1 MFAKILVAIDGTE
14 SGQVIFEQALAL
26 ALTNQ
31 SKLMLLHV
39 LEPESFDTSL
49 IGNTHLELAPSVF
62 QLHMQQL
69 KERDLAGIQMLRSLE
84 EKADSVGISAEF
96 TQSLGAP
103 GKIICG
109 LAKTWEADL
118 IVMGRRGLS
127 GLSEMFLGSV
137 SNHVLHHAHCNVLTL
152 YSTAPIQP
160 RRELVTAA
168 TAAHSS

>member
-1 MFAKILVAIDGTE
+1 MFDKILVAIDGTE
-14 SGQVIFEQALAL
+14 SGQVIFEQSLAL

-31 SKLMLLHV
+31 SNLMLLHV
-39 LEPESFDTSL
+39 LEPESFDTGY

-69 KERDLAGIQMLRSLE
+69 KERDLAGIRMLRSLE

-103 GKIICG
+103 GKIICA
-109 LAKTWEADL
+109 LAESWDADL

-137 SNHVLHHAHCNVLTL
+137 SNYVLHHAHCNVLTL
-152 YSTAPIQP
+152 YSNVPIQP

>member
-1 MFAKILVAIDGTE
+1 MFDKILVAIDGTD

-31 SKLMLLHV
+31 SSLMLLHV
-39 LEPESFDTSL
+39 IEPESLDTSY

-69 KERDLAGIQMLRSLE
+69 KQRDLAGIEMLRSLE

-96 TQSLGAP
+96 TQSLGTP
-103 GKIICG
+103 GKIIGG
-109 LAKTWEADL
+109 LAASWDADL
-118 IVMGRRGLS
+118 IVMGRRGVS

-137 SNHVLHHAHCNVLTL
+137 SNYVLHHAHCHVLTL
-152 YSTAPIQP
+152 YRNALTQSQQEPVMA
-160 RRELVTAA
+160 AA
-168 TAAHSS
+168 TCGR

>member
-1 MFAKILVAIDGTE
+1 MFDKILVAIDGSE
-14 SGQVIFEQALAL
+14 SGQVVFEQALAL

-31 SKLMLLHV
+31 SNLMLLHV
-39 LEPESFDTSL
+39 IEPESLDTSY
-49 IGNTHLELAPSVF
+49 IGNAHLELAPSVF

-69 KERDLAGIQMLRSLE
+69 KQRDLAGIEMLRSLE

-103 GKIICG
+103 GKIICA
-109 LAKTWEADL
+109 LAATWDADL
-118 IVMGRRGLS
+118 IVMGRRGLK

-137 SNHVLHHAHCNVLTL
+137 SNYVLHHADCHVLTL
-152 YSTAPIQP
+152 QSKMPLQP

-168 TAAHSS
+168 VNSASG